1 MLEVGNLALFVAIR
15 RALDGGA
22 ERAIMLVTR
31 TDGHVIE
38 AAVRDSRHTDLIH
51 CGPCSGADGSTSA
64 TSIFHILTRISLA
77 LVRPTA
83 LRGNIVLVLETCI
96 RFDTLFTADCR
107 SSTTVAPLMVPGL
120 LQLLALLQIAQLIIV
135 RYEQVA
141 PTILI
146 VY

>member
-1 MLEVGNLALFVAIR
+1 MVALR
-15 RALDGGA
+15 L
-22 ERAIMLVTR
+22 
-31 TDGHVIE
+31 